1 MHHRPGRLNAV
12 ADGLSRKYVNLPVED
27 GDGHEWTVSEDWEV
41 RVGMAHDI
49 LGITEE
55 AEEAWALGQS

>member
-1 MHHRPGRLNAV
+1 MGMSGQLVRIGRL
-12 ADGLSRKYVNLPVED
+12 
-27 GDGHEWTVSEDWEV
+27 EWTVSEDWEV

>member
-1 MHHRPGRLNAV
+1 M
-12 ADGLSRKYVNLPVED
+12 NLPVED